1 MKFGK
6 NVQRA
11 SSPDENNFFLLHLS
25 LLRDYLEQ
33 EFLALK
39 EDLDFEY
46 DMEKIIDDWVLMGFL
61 VGNDFI
67 PPLPHLHIHNDA
79 LPLLFDIYKTV
90 IKKLDGELQIF
101 NLNMYTY
108 YDNMEYLKPLTEE
121 IN

>member
-1 MKFGK
+1 MRWLGNKLICLEIRNHRKTVIILQVKFGK
-6 NVQRA
+6 NIQRA
-11 SSPDENNFFLLHLS
+11 STPDENNFFLLHLS

-39 EDLDFEY
+39 EDLEFEY

-90 IKKLDGELQIF
+90 IKKLDGEL
-101 NLNMYTY
+101 
-108 YDNMEYLKPLTEE
+108 
-121 IN
+121 